1 MWPMSLL
8 CASAICFRQLR
19 TWRVA
24 RVARQWATVAD
35 MPRASS
41 SCRALTTAESRPTAQ
56 PGDHPFTD
64 IVVHG
69 RDVYSLRIANLVRE
83 IAKFCDDKTRRK
95 LADLLLFE
103 YSEFANPDV
112 KKLEA
117 VLTEMRDKAL
127 QEARERGF
135 ET

>member
-1 MWPMSLL
+1 MY
-8 CASAICFRQLR
+8 
-19 TWRVA
+19 
-24 RVARQWATVAD
+24 
-35 MPRASS
+35 MPNGK
-41 SCRALTTAESRPTAQ
+41 

-69 RDVYSLRIANLVRE
+69 RDVYSLRTANLVRE
-83 IAKFCDDKTRRK
+83 IAKLCDDKDRRK
-95 LADLLLFE
+95 LADLLFFE
-103 YSEFANPDV
+103 YNEFANPDV

>member
-1 MWPMSLL
+1 MQNG
-8 CASAICFRQLR
+8 R
-19 TWRVA
+19 
-24 RVARQWATVAD
+24 
-35 MPRASS
+35 
-41 SCRALTTAESRPTAQ
+41 

-83 IAKFCDDKTRRK
+83 IAKLCDDKTRRK

-103 YSEFANPDV
+103 YNEFANPDV
-112 KKLEA
+112 KELEA

-127 QEARERGF
+127 QEVSERGF

>member
-1 MWPMSLL
+1 MY
-8 CASAICFRQLR
+8 
-19 TWRVA
+19 
-24 RVARQWATVAD
+24 
-35 MPRASS
+35 MPNGR
-41 SCRALTTAESRPTAQ
+41 

-64 IVVHG
+64 IDVHG

-95 LADLLLFE
+95 LADLLFFE